1 MMEEKKRPPVGIFA
15 LLAPLALCLPCLL
28 LPLGLVAGA
37 VGFSAI
43 GAWFGD
49 NAVVVGLAG
58 AAALALATAAAVTYV
73 RRSKAAACDVNE
85 GSVSSPPR
93 TRPLSELDRR

>member
-1 MMEEKKRPPVGIFA
+1 MEEKRRPPVGILA

-37 VGFSAI
+37 IGFSAI

-58 AAALALATAAAVTYV
+58 AAALALATGAAVTYV
-73 RRSKAAACDVNE
+73 RRSRAAACETDGRAMREVA
-85 GSVSSPPR
+85 R
-93 TRPLSELDRR
+93 TARFSELDRR